1 MKNSKHSFRIGAAE
15 RKSLIILC
23 YYILLG
29 VVAFSAFTV
38 STRSSTLFANTIAEY
53 WRCESAG
60 LNSENSCDGL
70 RDLLRQLGNP
80 GLTSASYILLGIF
93 PAVNLIFAVNVKE
106 IKQKFRTWCGRAAT
120 FHPSEERSTAS
131 QLPTQTRSSHGI

>member
-1 MKNSKHSFRIGAAE
+1 
-15 RKSLIILC
+15 
-23 YYILLG
+23 

-38 STRSSTLFANTIAEY
+38 NTRNGTLFAAAIAEY

-70 RDLLRQLGNP
+70 RDSLRQLTNP

-106 IKQKFRTWCGRAAT
+106 IKQKFKTWCGQAAR
-120 FHPSEERSTAS
+120 FYPSKKSST
-131 QLPTQTRSSHGI
+131 Q

>member
-1 MKNSKHSFRIGAAE
+1 
-15 RKSLIILC
+15 
-23 YYILLG
+23 

-38 STRSSTLFANTIAEY
+38 TTRNGTLFAAAIAEY
-53 WRCESAG
+53 WQCESAG

-70 RDLLRQLGNP
+70 RDSLRPLANP

-106 IKQKFRTWCGRAAT
+106 IKKKVKTWCGQAAT
-120 FHPSEERSTAS
+120 LYPSKK
-131 QLPTQTRSSHGI
+131 

>member
-1 MKNSKHSFRIGAAE
+1 MKNSKHPFRMRAAE

-38 STRSSTLFANTIAEY
+38 TTRNGTLFATAIAAY

-70 RDLLRQLGNP
+70 RDSLRQLTNP
-80 GLTSASYILLGIF
+80 GLASASYILLGIF

-106 IKQKFRTWCGRAAT
+106 IKQKFKTWCGQAAT
-120 FHPSEERSTAS
+120 FYPSKK
-131 QLPTQTRSSHGI
+131 

>member
-1 MKNSKHSFRIGAAE
+1 MKNSKHLFRIGAAE

-38 STRSSTLFANTIAEY
+38 TTRNGTLFAAAIAEY

-60 LNSENSCDGL
+60 LGLMNLLLPPFAAPWLVENEAFLQDHSC
-70 RDLLRQLGNP
+70 
-80 GLTSASYILLGIF
+80 
-93 PAVNLIFAVNVKE
+93 
-106 IKQKFRTWCGRAAT
+106 
-120 FHPSEERSTAS
+120 
-131 QLPTQTRSSHGI
+131 

>member
-1 MKNSKHSFRIGAAE
+1 MKNSKQPFRIGAAE

-29 VVAFSAFTV
+29 VVALSGFTV
-38 STRSSTLFANTIAEY
+38 TTRNGTLFANAIAAY

-70 RDLLRQLGNP
+70 RDSLRQLANP

-106 IKQKFRTWCGRAAT
+106 IKQKFKT
-120 FHPSEERSTAS
+120 
-131 QLPTQTRSSHGI
+131 